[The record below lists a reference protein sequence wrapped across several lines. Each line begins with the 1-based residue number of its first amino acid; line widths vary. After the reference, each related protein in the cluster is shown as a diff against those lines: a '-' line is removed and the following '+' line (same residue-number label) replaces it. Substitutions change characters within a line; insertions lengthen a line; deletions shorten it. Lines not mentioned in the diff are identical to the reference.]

1 MEERW
6 QRLMIP
12 IVIVGIVLLIVLF
25 KSYVTIGAGQA
36 GVIYRTFDNG
46 VDISK
51 VYGEGFH
58 VIAPWND
65 MVIYEVRQ
73 QELVEKMSVLS
84 TNGLNIQLEATIW
97 FQPVEK
103 DLGKLYK
110 YKGKNY
116 IEDIIKPTLRSA
128 ARIVIGRYT
137 PEQIYS
143 SKRDLIQEEVFVETK
158 EILASQFVQLN
169 EVLIRDVN
177 LPPSIKEAIE
187 RKLSQEQESLE
198 YEFRL
203 QKAQKEAERQEIES
217 EGKAIANKILSAS
230 LTDEILKEKAIE
242 ATLRLS
248 ESPNSKVIVIGSGD
262 GGLPVILGNQ

>member
-12 IVIVGIVLLIVLF
+12 IIIVGIVLLIFIF

-36 GVIYRTFDNG
+36 GVIYRTFGGG
-46 VDISK
+46 VDTSV

-58 VIAPWND
+58 VMAPWND
-65 MVIYEVRQ
+65 MFIYEIRQ

-97 FQPVEK
+97 FQPIEK

-110 YKGKNY
+110 YKGQNY

-137 PEQIYS
+137 PEEIYS
-143 SKRDLIQEEVFVETK
+143 SKRDLIQEEIYAETY
-158 EILASQFVQLN
+158 EILASQYVQLN

-187 RKLSQEQESLE
+187 RKLKQEQESLE

-203 QKAQKEAERQEIES
+203 QKAQKEAERQKIES
-217 EGKAIANKILSAS
+217 EGKATANKILSAS

-248 ESPNSKVIVIGSGD
+248 ESPNSKVIIIGSGD
-262 GGLPVILGNQ
+262 EGLPVILGNQ